1 MSFID
6 KNLLPNEEVVYRTR
20 LHWIIYVF
28 PSIMMAISLILT
40 ARVYEYIHESTI
52 LLCALLMLIA
62 IFILLFISAFI
73 ERTTS
78 EFAVT
83 SKRVLIK
90 VGFIR
95 RHSLELLLH
104 KVEGIGVD
112 QGIVGRLL
120 GYGMITVSG
129 TGGTVEPFQTIEN
142 PLEFRRQV
150 QTLTSS

>member
-1 MSFID
+1 
-6 KNLLPNEEVVYRTR
+6 
-20 LHWIIYVF
+20 
-28 PSIMMAISLILT
+28 
-40 ARVYEYIHESTI
+40 
-52 LLCALLMLIA
+52 MLIA